1 MYFLQFKLL
10 KPLTEINNISITQFN
25 SISFTENQS
34 CLGRW
39 IFINCYLWNSKILT
53 SINKNNYIIMNV
65 LLSKFTTKHNTA
77 PFSQI
82 KIEDY
87 FPAFQ
92 EGIALAKTEIDAI
105 VNNPEAPTFENTVVA
120 MDFAGD
126 ILDRLSSVFFNLNS
140 AETSDEMQ
148 KIAQEVSPLLSEFG
162 NDITLNAALFAK
174 IKTVYEQKENLN
186 LTPEQTTL
194 LDKKYK
200 SFSRNGANLPE
211 DKKDQLREIDKELS
225 KLSLQFGENVLAE
238 TNAFELHLTD
248 EKDLAGLPEG
258 TIEAARLLAKEK
270 EKEGWIFTLDHPS
283 YVPFLTYADNR
294 ELRKK
299 MAIAFGARSF
309 QNNEFDNQ
317 ENVLKIAKLRFERA
331 NLLGYK
337 THAHFVLEERM
348 AQSPE
353 KVFTFLNDLL
363 AKAKPAAQKEFA
375 ELAAFA
381 KELDGIEQLEKWD
394 GAYYSEKLK
403 QQLFNLDDEKLKP
416 YFQLEKVLD
425 GAFTVAKKLYGL
437 TFTEVFDIDK
447 YHEEVTTY
455 EVTDAENNLVSI
467 FYADFFP
474 RKGKRNGAWMTS
486 FKSQSKKDGVNERPH
501 ISNVCNFTK
510 PTETKPSLL
519 TFNEVTTLFHEF
531 GHGLHGMLA
540 NTTYPSLS
548 GTSVF
553 WDFVELPSQIMEN
566 WCYEPEALALFANHY
581 ETGEIIPI
589 EYVQKIKESAS
600 FQEGMAT
607 LRQLSFGL
615 LDMAWHGQ
623 DPTSITDLKT
633 FETEQFAN
641 TQLYPDV
648 KENAMSTAFSHIF
661 QGGYSS
667 GYYSYKWAEVL
678 DADAFEYFQESG
690 IFNVE
695 VATKFKENVLSKG
708 GTEHPMILYK
718 RFRGQEP
725 KPEALLKRAGLL

>member
-1 MYFLQFKLL
+1 M
-10 KPLTEINNISITQFN
+10 S
-25 SISFTENQS
+25 
-34 CLGRW
+34 
-39 IFINCYLWNSKILT
+39 ILT
-53 SINKNNYIIMNV
+53 QYFN
-65 LLSKFTTKHNTA
+65 TKYNTA

-82 KIEDY
+82 KNEEY
-87 FPAFQ
+87 LPAFQ
-92 EGIALAKTEIDAI
+92 EGIALAKAEIDAI
-105 VNNPEAPTFENTVVA
+105 VNNSEKPTFENTIETLA
-120 MDFAGD
+120 FSGNT
-126 ILDRLSSVFFNLNS
+126 LDRISSIFFNLNS

-162 NDITLNAALFAK
+162 NDVRLNAALFAK
-174 IKTVYEQKENLN
+174 VKAVYEQKKTLNLN
-186 LTPEQTTL
+186 PEQTTL

-200 SFSRNGANLPE
+200 SFSRNGANLSD
-211 DKKDQLREIDKELS
+211 DKKTILREIDKELS

-238 TNAFELHLTD
+238 TQAFQMHLTD

-258 TIEAARLLAKEK
+258 TIEAARSLAKSL

-283 YVPFLTYADNR
+283 YLPFVTYADNR

-299 MAIAFGARSF
+299 MAIAFGARAF

-317 ENVLKIAKLRFERA
+317 EIVLKIAKLRFDRA
-331 NLLGYK
+331 QLLGYA

-348 AQSPE
+348 AENPE
-353 KVFTFLNDLL
+353 KVKTFSNNLL

-375 ELAAFA
+375 ELSAFA
-381 KELDGIEQLEKWD
+381 KKLDGIEQLEKWD

-403 QQLFNLDDEKLKP
+403 QQLFNLDDETLKP

-425 GAFTVAKKLYGL
+425 GAFAVAQKLYGI
-437 TFTEVFDIDK
+437 TFEEIFDIDK
-447 YHEEVTTY
+447 YHDEVKTY
-455 EVTDAENNLVSI
+455 EVKDDENQLVAV
-467 FYADFFP
+467 FYVDFFP

-486 FKSQSKKDGVNERPH
+486 FKSQYIKDGINERPH

-548 GTSVF
+548 GTSVY

-566 WCYEPEALALFANHY
+566 WCYEPEALALFAYHY
-581 ETGEIIPI
+581 QTGEIIPM
-589 EYVQKIKESAS
+589 ELVHKIKESAS

-607 LRQLSFGL
+607 MRQLSFGL
-615 LDMAWHGQ
+615 LDMGWHGQ
-623 DPTSITDLKT
+623 DPTNIKDIKA
-633 FETEQFAN
+633 FETEQFLA
-641 TQLYPDV
+641 TQLYPEV

-678 DADAFEYFQESG
+678 DADAFAYFQEKG
-690 IFNVE
+690 IFNKE

-725 KPEALLKRAGLL
+725 KPDALLKRAGLI

>member
-1 MYFLQFKLL
+1 M
-10 KPLTEINNISITQFN
+10 S
-25 SISFTENQS
+25 
-34 CLGRW
+34 
-39 IFINCYLWNSKILT
+39 ILT
-53 SINKNNYIIMNV
+53 HHFN
-65 LLSKFTTKHNTA
+65 TKYNTA
-77 PFSQI
+77 PFSKI
-82 KIEDY
+82 KNED
-87 FPAFQ
+87 FLPAFQ
-92 EGIALAKTEIDAI
+92 KGIELAKAEIDAI
-105 VNNPEAPTFENTVVA
+105 IRNPIKPTFENTIEA
-120 MDFAGD
+120 LAFSGD
-126 ILDRLSSVFFNLNS
+126 VLDRISSIFFNLNS

-162 NDITLNAALFAK
+162 NDIRLNPDLFARVK
-174 IKTVYEQKENLN
+174 AVYEQKEKLNLN
-186 LTPEQTTL
+186 PEQTTL

-200 SFSRNGANLPE
+200 SFSRNGANLPK
-211 DKKDQLREIDKELS
+211 DKKNQLREIDKELS
-225 KLSLQFGENVLAE
+225 KLSLQFGENVLVE
-238 TNAFELHLTD
+238 THAFELHITD
-248 EKDLAGLPEG
+248 ENDLAGLPEG
-258 TIEAARLLAKEK
+258 TREAARSLAKSQ

-283 YVPFLTYADNR
+283 YIPFVTYADNR

-299 MAIAFGARSF
+299 MAIAFGARAF

-317 ENVLKIAKLRFERA
+317 EIVLKIAKLRFDRA
-331 NLLGYK
+331 QVLGYK
-337 THAHFVLEERM
+337 THSHFVLEERM
-348 AQSPE
+348 AETPE
-353 KVFTFLNDLL
+353 KVISFSNDLL
-363 AKAKPAAQKEFA
+363 AKAKPAAEKEFA
-375 ELAAFA
+375 QLTAFA

-403 QQLFNLDDEKLKP
+403 QQLFSLDDEILKP

-425 GAFTVAKKLYGL
+425 GAFTVAQKLYGI
-437 TFTEVFDIDK
+437 TFEEIFEVDK
-447 YHEEVTTY
+447 YHEDVKTY
-455 EVTDAENNLVSI
+455 EVKDEDDQLVAI

-486 FKSQSKKDGVNERPH
+486 FKSQYIKKGINERPH

-531 GHGLHGMLA
+531 GHALHGMLA

-548 GTSVF
+548 GTSVY

-566 WCYEPEALALFANHY
+566 WCYEPEALALFAYHY
-581 ETGEIIPI
+581 ETGEMIPM
-589 EYVQKIKESAS
+589 ELVHKIKESAS
-600 FQEGMAT
+600 FQEGIAT
-607 LRQLSFGL
+607 MRQLSFGL
-615 LDMAWHGQ
+615 LDMGWHGQ
-623 DPTSITDLKT
+623 DPTNIKDIKT
-633 FETEQFAN
+633 FEIEQFAA

-678 DADAFEYFQESG
+678 DADAFEYFQEKG
-690 IFNVE
+690 IFNKE

-725 KPEALLKRAGLL
+725 KPEALLKRAGLI

>member
-1 MYFLQFKLL
+1 M
-10 KPLTEINNISITQFN
+10 S
-25 SISFTENQS
+25 
-34 CLGRW
+34 
-39 IFINCYLWNSKILT
+39 
-53 SINKNNYIIMNV
+53 V

-92 EGIALAKTEIDAI
+92 EGIVLARAEIDAI
-105 VNNPEAPTFENTVVA
+105 VNNPEAPTFENTIVA
-120 MDFAGD
+120 MDFSGD

-140 AETSDEMQ
+140 AETNDEMQ

-174 IKTVYEQKENLN
+174 VKAVYDQKESLNLN
-186 LTPEQTTL
+186 PEQTTL

-211 DKKDQLREIDKELS
+211 EKKNKLREIDKELS
-225 KLSLQFGENVLAE
+225 KLKLQFEENILAE

-248 EKDLAGLPEG
+248 HNHLAGLPEG
-258 TIEAARLLAKEK
+258 TIEAARLLAKNQ

-348 AQSPE
+348 SESPE
-353 KVFTFLNDLL
+353 KVFSFLNDLL
-363 AKAKPAAQKEFA
+363 SKAKPAAQKEFA
-375 ELAAFA
+375 ELSAFA

-403 QQLFNLDDEKLKP
+403 KQLFNLDDEKLKP

-425 GAFTVAKKLYGL
+425 GAFTVAQKLYGL

-455 EVTDAENNLVSI
+455 EVTDSENNLVSI

-486 FKSQSKKDGVNERPH
+486 FKSQYVKDGINERPH
-501 ISNVCNFTK
+501 VSNVCNFTK

-540 NTTYPSLS
+540 DTVYPSLS
-548 GTSVF
+548 GTSVY

-600 FQEGMAT
+600 FQEGLAT

-623 DPTSITDLKT
+623 DPTSITDLKA

-678 DADAFEYFQESG
+678 DADAFEYFQEKG
-690 IFNVE
+690 IFNHE
-695 VATKFKENVLSKG
+695 VATKFKDNVLSKG